1 MIRTTSTSA
10 PSIPS
15 SVPSSVPSSISHS
28 SQRGFT
34 LVEVLAAIF
43 ILALAASGVAAM
55 QLHALPTAQHSAYQ
69 SAALQLAIELAEL
82 LRAEAQPVLYQFDYN
97 AASTQSVACTQT
109 GCDLAAWKQRVADA
123 LPRARVVVCMDST
136 PVLNDTLRWACSGA
150 GGPLL
155 IKVGWASREPGPG
168 PGPGSGSTPTA
179 QSEPPPFL
187 ALPVER

>member
-1 MIRTTSTSA
+1 MISPAFTPT
-10 PSIPS
+10 PSIANF
-15 SVPSSVPSSISHS
+15 I
-28 SQRGFT
+28 QRGFT
-34 LVEVLAAIF
+34 LVEVLTAIF

-55 QLHALPTAQHSAYQ
+55 QVHALRTAQHSAYQ

-82 LRAEAQPVLYQFDYN
+82 LRAETQPTSYQFEYK
-97 AASTQSVACTQT
+97 ATVAPSVACARAD
-109 GCDLAAWKQRVADA
+109 CDLAAWKQRLAEA
-123 LPRARVVVCMDST
+123 LPRARVVVCTDSV

-155 IKVGWASREPGPG
+155 IKIGWASREPGPT
-168 PGPGSGSTPTA
+168 SAA

>member
-1 MIRTTSTSA
+1 MIRTASTS
-10 PSIPS
+10 PTSIQ
-15 SVPSSVPSSISHS
+15 HS

-43 ILALAASGVAAM
+43 ILALAASGVAVM
-55 QLHALPTAQHSAYQ
+55 QLHALRTAQHSAYQ

-97 AASTQSVACTQT
+97 AATPSVACTQT

-123 LPRARVVVCMDST
+123 LPRARVVVCTDST

-155 IKVGWASREPGPG
+155 IKIGWASREPG

>member
-1 MIRTTSTSA
+1 MIRTSSTS
-10 PSIPS
+10 PP
-15 SVPSSVPSSISHS
+15 PMPYS

-55 QLHALPTAQHSAYQ
+55 QLHALRTAQHSAYQ

-82 LRAEAQPVLYQFDYN
+82 LRAEAQPTSYQFEYK
-97 AASTQSVACTQT
+97 ATVAPSVACARAD
-109 GCDLAAWKQRVADA
+109 CDLAAWKQRLAEA
-123 LPRARVVVCMDST
+123 LPRARVVVCTDNA

-155 IKVGWASREPGPG
+155 IKIGWASREPGPT
-168 PGPGSGSTPTA
+168 SAA

>member
-1 MIRTTSTSA
+1 MIRTASTS
-10 PSIPS
+10 PLSMPYL
-15 SVPSSVPSSISHS
+15 

-55 QLHALPTAQHSAYQ
+55 QLHALRTAQHSAYQ
-69 SAALQLAIELAEL
+69 SAALQLAIELAEM
-82 LRAEAQPVLYQFDYN
+82 LRADIQPAPEQFEYESIATQPV
-97 AASTQSVACTQT
+97 ACARTD
-109 GCDLAAWKQRVADA
+109 CDLAAWKQRLADA
-123 LPRARVVVCMDST
+123 LPRARVVVCTDSA
-136 PVLNDTLRWACSGA
+136 PVRNETLRWSCNGA

-155 IKVGWASREPGPG
+155 IKIGWASREREPAA
-168 PGPGSGSTPTA
+168 TV